1 MASISS
7 GEAFFIDGV
16 YYALSKGVLKRNW
29 KLTSNHLWPRVQY
42 SVFSETLPYK
52 MWFYTKKV
60 RHKYVWPT
68 HHFYDKM
75 YCYEPR
81 QRLGPYRWH
90 HSPLHLSSQ
99 KKKLAVLKTLLFHFI
114 CVVVKIKIFEV
125 FPLSCNDNNY
135 MTYSWPNSAFFNFQ
149 EYAKQENSRQYSCI
163 AIFFP
168 RNWN

>member
-1 MASISS
+1 M
-7 GEAFFIDGV
+7 
-16 YYALSKGVLKRNW
+16 
-29 KLTSNHLWPRVQY
+29 
-42 SVFSETLPYK
+42 
-52 MWFYTKKV
+52 

-81 QRLGPYRWH
+81 QRLGPYRGH

-135 MTYSWPNSAFFNFQ
+135 MTYSWPNSAFLNFQ
-149 EYAKQENSRQYSCI
+149 EYAKQENCRQYLCI
-163 AIFFP
+163 VNFFSREIRTKKLTKRKFIVEP
-168 RNWN
+168 SFFTSWTITSEKCTRAHVQENKSIYLSLVYTHSVILVI